1 MDDEHMIRTLAAKAR
16 AEIPPRV
23 NVTDRV
29 MAALAEG
36 RGKRRPAIDRPL
48 AWVAACSAVAALVLA
63 LVGYAAFETL
73 LDPLV
78 DSFNSLTWVTP

>member
-1 MDDEHMIRTLAAKAR
+1 MRSSPHS
-16 AEIPPRV
+16 AEMLKKKSPS
-23 NVTDRV
+23 
-29 MAALAEG
+29 AG
-36 RGKRRPAIDRPL
+36 PL